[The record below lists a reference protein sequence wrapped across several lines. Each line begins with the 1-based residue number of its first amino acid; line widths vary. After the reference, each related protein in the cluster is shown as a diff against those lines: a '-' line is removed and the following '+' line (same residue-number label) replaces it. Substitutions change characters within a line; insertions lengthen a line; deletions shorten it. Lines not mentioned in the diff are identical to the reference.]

1 MKKKALTISFTEFD
15 SIKELSEQDASLVNA
30 ADDAISDAYAPYSG
44 FKVGAAALLEN
55 GEIIKGNNQENAAYP
70 SGLCAERVALFYAS
84 AKFPGVAVSAIAVS
98 AKAENFQLE
107 GPVSPCGSCRQ
118 VMAETENRSQ
128 NKLRIIM
135 KGMKGKIY
143 IVEGV
148 NNILPWMFMPDEL
161 KK

>member
-1 MKKKALTISFTEFD
+1 MKKKELTISFTEFD
-15 SIKELSEQDASLVNA
+15 SIQELSEQDASLVNS

-84 AKFPGVAVSAIAVS
+84 AKFPKLAVRAIAVS
-98 AKAENFQLE
+98 AKAESFQLE

-148 NNILPWMFMPDEL
+148 NNILPWMFMPNEL

>member
-1 MKKKALTISFTEFD
+1 MKKKALTISYIEFE
-15 SIKELSEQDASLVNA
+15 SMEELSDQDATLVKA
-30 ADDAISDAYAPYSG
+30 ADKAISDAYAPYSG
-44 FKVGAAALLEN
+44 FKVGAAVLLEN
-55 GEIIKGNNQENAAYP
+55 GEIIIGNNQENAAYP

-84 AKFPGVAVSAIAVS
+84 AKYPDVAVKSISVS
-98 AKAENFQLE
+98 AFAENFQID

-148 NNILPWMFMPDEL
+148 NNLLPWMFMPNEL

>member
-1 MKKKALTISFTEFD
+1 MKKKELTISFTEFD
-15 SIKELSEQDASLVNA
+15 SIQELSDQDALLVNS

-55 GEIIKGNNQENAAYP
+55 GEIIAGSNQENAAYTMC
-70 SGLCAERVALFYAS
+70 LCAERVALFYAS
-84 AKFPGVAVSAIAVS
+84 AKFPKLAVKAIAVS

-128 NKLRIIM
+128 NKIRIIM

-148 NNILPWMFMPDEL
+148 NNILPWMFMPNEL